1 MDLATSLK
9 IVIFYENGMRKRKHT
24 YGAEFG
30 SLLVEK
36 NISQILGAISFM
48 K

>member
-1 MDLATSLK
+1 MDSVTFLR
-9 IVIFYENGMRKRKHT
+9 IDIFHESGMRKRKHT

-30 SLLVEK
+30 NLLVEK